1 MFPPTLKQ
9 KQKSKV
15 FRHGFRLLVLV
26 LLIQQA
32 WQSDVWYVY
41 SLCYLPCN
49 KASRGVKEQLLSFGD
64 AQYYK
69 LPGSKDACCK

>member
-26 LLIQQA
+26 LLIQQLGHLICGMFIHCVT
-32 WQSDVWYVY
+32 SHVTKPLV
-41 SLCYLPCN
+41 
-49 KASRGVKEQLLSFGD
+49 E
-64 AQYYK
+64 
-69 LPGSKDACCK
+69 